1 MQEFKEFVGYL
12 ESLRQEKQK
21 RHLQEVS
28 IKSITEEIREALKE
42 LEEELEQVEEPEGN
56 PLTEA
61 KVDETDDDTLASF
74 AEEVA
79 QTLQKAWETKQ
90 QEEMREAK
98 HKMKRRLTEAE
109 REDEDLELDLD
120 EEDLELDLD
129 DEDIKIDVEDV
140 DEDGDLEAEIELK
153 DADLSDDEE
162 LDIDVD
168 IKGAVESEE
177 HVREEMDLL
186 HTLLERVEEAIE
198 LLRKVVGE
206 ETEEMAEAASC
217 PAPRRMRESRV
228 KKPVIDEVT
237 RQRIRERIKRKLQ
250 ETRVVK
256 PVAESR
262 TSGSVEDP
270 LLDLERIKRLAGLK

>member
-1 MQEFKEFVGYL
+1 MQEFKDFVGYL
-12 ESLRQEKQK
+12 ESLRQENQK
-21 RHLQEVS
+21 KHLQEAS

-42 LEEELEQVEEPEGN
+42 LEEELDQVEEPEGN

-61 KVDETDDDTLASF
+61 KVDETDDDTIASF

-98 HKMKRRLTEAE
+98 HKMKLRLAEAE
-109 REDEDLELDLD
+109 HEDEDLELD
-120 EEDLELDLD
+120 LDLD

-140 DEDGDLEAEIELK
+140 DEDGDLEAEIGLK

-198 LLRKVVGE
+198 LLRKVAGE
-206 ETEEMAEAASC
+206 KTEEMAEAASC
-217 PAPRRMRESRV
+217 PTPRRMRESRV
-228 KKPVIDEVT
+228 RKPVIDEAI
-237 RQRIRERIKRKLQ
+237 RQRIRERIQRKLQ

-270 LLDLERIKRLAGLK
+270 LLDLERIKRLAGL

>member
-1 MQEFKEFVGYL
+1 MQEFKDFVGYL

-28 IKSITEEIREALKE
+28 IKSITEEIRETLKE
-42 LEEELEQVEEPEGN
+42 LEEELDQVEEPEGN

-61 KVDETDDDTLASF
+61 KVDETDDDTIASF

-98 HKMKRRLTEAE
+98 HKMKLRLAEAE
-109 REDEDLELDLD
+109 HED
-120 EEDLELDLD
+120 EDLELDLD

-140 DEDGDLEAEIELK
+140 DEDGDLEAEIGLK

-198 LLRKVVGE
+198 LLRKVAGE
-206 ETEEMAEAASC
+206 KTEEMAEAASC
-217 PAPRRMRESRV
+217 PTPRRMRESRV
-228 KKPVIDEVT
+228 RKPVIDEAT
-237 RQRIRERIKRKLQ
+237 RQRIRERIQRKLQ

-270 LLDLERIKRLAGLK
+270 LLDLERIKRLAGL

>member
-1 MQEFKEFVGYL
+1 MQEFKDFVGYL

-42 LEEELEQVEEPEGN
+42 LEEELEQVEELEGN

-90 QEEMREAK
+90 REEMREAK

-140 DEDGDLEAEIELK
+140 DEDGELEAEIELK

-217 PAPRRMRESRV
+217 PKPRRMRESRV

-270 LLDLERIKRLAGLK
+270 LLDLERIKRLAGL

>member
-1 MQEFKEFVGYL
+1 MQEFKDFVGYL

-21 RHLQEVS
+21 RHLQEAS
-28 IKSITEEIREALKE
+28 IKSITEEIREALRE
-42 LEEELEQVEEPEGN
+42 LEEELEQAEEPEGN

-98 HKMKRRLTEAE
+98 HKKRMRPLAEAHD
-109 REDEDLELDLD
+109 EDEE
-120 EEDLELDLD
+120 LELDLD
-129 DEDIKIDVEDV
+129 DEDIEVTIEDV
-140 DEDGDLEAEIELK
+140 DEDGDLEAEIGLK

-198 LLRKVVGE
+198 LLRKVAGE
-206 ETEEMAEAASC
+206 ETEEMTEAASC
-217 PAPRRMRESRV
+217 PTPRRMRESRV
-228 KKPVIDEVT
+228 KKSVIDEVT

-270 LLDLERIKRLAGLK
+270 LLDLERIKRLAGL

>member
-1 MQEFKEFVGYL
+1 MQEFKDFVGYL

-21 RHLQEVS
+21 KHLQEAS

-61 KVDETDDDTLASF
+61 KVDETEDDTLARF

-109 REDEDLELDLD
+109 HEDEDLELDLD
-120 EEDLELDLD
+120 EEDLELNLD
-129 DEDIKIDVEDV
+129 DEDIEIDVEDV
-140 DEDGDLEAEIELK
+140 DEDGEPEAEIELK

-198 LLRKVVGE
+198 LLRKVAGE
-206 ETEEMAEAASC
+206 ETEEVAEAAAC

-228 KKPVIDEVT
+228 RKPVIDEAT
-237 RQRIRERIKRKLQ
+237 RKRIRERIKRKLQ

-270 LLDLERIKRLAGLK
+270 LLDLERIKRLAGLS

>member
-1 MQEFKEFVGYL
+1 MQEFKDFVGYL

-98 HKMKRRLTEAE
+98 HKMKRRITEAE
-109 REDEDLELDLD
+109 HEDEDLDLDLD

-140 DEDGDLEAEIELK
+140 DEDGELEAEIELK

-198 LLRKVVGE
+198 LLRKVAGE

-217 PAPRRMRESRV
+217 PTPRRMRESRV

-270 LLDLERIKRLAGLK
+270 LLDLERIKRLAGL

>member
-1 MQEFKEFVGYL
+1 MQEFKDFVGYL

-21 RHLQEVS
+21 RHLQEAS

-42 LEEELEQVEEPEGN
+42 LEEELEQAEEPEGN

-61 KVDETDDDTLASF
+61 KVDETDDDTIASF

-79 QTLQKAWETKQ
+79 QTLQKAWETKK

-98 HKMKRRLTEAE
+98 HKKCMHPLAEAHD
-109 REDEDLELDLD
+109 EDEE
-120 EEDLELDLD
+120 LELDLD
-129 DEDIKIDVEDV
+129 DEDIEVTIEDV
-140 DEDGDLEAEIELK
+140 DEDGDLEAEIGLK

-198 LLRKVVGE
+198 LLRKVAGE
-206 ETEEMAEAASC
+206 ETKEMTEAASR
-217 PAPRRMRESRV
+217 ATPRRRWESRV
-228 KKPVIDEVT
+228 KKSVIDEAA

-270 LLDLERIKRLAGLK
+270 LLDLERIKRLAGL